1 MSGVYH
7 HHVDGITAFVL
18 AGGKSTRMG
27 ADKALLDFDGQT
39 LLEHALARASE
50 VSERVCIVGDPKKF
64 GTYGET
70 LEDRYPNCG
79 PLGGIQAALASTAT
93 ELNLVLGVDLPFI
106 EGAFLKHLLSRARAV
121 QATVTVPRGGRGF
134 QPLCAVYAKDFAE
147 VARASLQSGQNK
159 IDALFTAVQT
169 CVLSEEEL
177 TREGFSVHMFCNLNT
192 PQDLEQAKAW
202 QRFRSMAEAKETDGR
217 V

>member
-1 MSGVYH
+1 VYY

-27 ADKALLDFDGQT
+27 ADKAFLDFDGRT
-39 LLEHALARASE
+39 LLDHALERARE

-64 GTYGET
+64 GNYGET
-70 LEDRYPNCG
+70 LQDRYPNCG

-106 EGAFLKHLLSRARAV
+106 EVAFLKHLLSRARATR
-121 QATVTVPRGGRGF
+121 ATVTVPCAGRGL
-134 QPLCAVYAKDFAE
+134 QPLCAVYEKDFAE

-159 IDALFTAVQT
+159 IDPLFTAVQT
-169 CVLSEEEL
+169 YVLSEEEL

-202 QRFRSMAEAKETDGR
+202 QRFSRSDRWAR
-217 V
+217 